1 MASAGAGLVLGLASA
16 ASAAS
21 DDQPLRSGANAS
33 RASFGGAVTSPLRDV
48 NLMREDIP
56 AVLIKTLDDPYA
68 RPASLS
74 CERLAARI
82 ADLDSVLGAD
92 YGAQDQPRDNAR
104 PMLLSAIAIAVTD
117 LVPMRGWIRKLSG
130 ADRHERQVREAIQA
144 GAVRRGF
151 LKGLATGHGCG
162 VGQQVVFV
170 DAPEADS
177 MRQAPAL
184 VTAQVDSQ
192 TLNLASQ
199 P

>member
-1 MASAGAGLVLGLASA
+1 MGVVLGLASA

-21 DDQPLRSGANAS
+21 DDQSLRTSADVS

-68 RPASLS
+68 RPTSLS

-92 YGAQDQPRDNAR
+92 YGAQDQSRDNAR
-104 PMLLSAIAIAVTD
+104 PTLLSAVAIVVTD

-151 LKGLATGHGCG
+151 LKGLATGHGCAA
-162 VGQQVVFV
+162 GQQVVFI
-170 DAPEADS
+170 DAPAAS
-177 MRQAPAL
+177 STRQAPAL
-184 VTAQVDSQ
+184 VTAQVDSE
-192 TLNLASQ
+192 TLSLASQ